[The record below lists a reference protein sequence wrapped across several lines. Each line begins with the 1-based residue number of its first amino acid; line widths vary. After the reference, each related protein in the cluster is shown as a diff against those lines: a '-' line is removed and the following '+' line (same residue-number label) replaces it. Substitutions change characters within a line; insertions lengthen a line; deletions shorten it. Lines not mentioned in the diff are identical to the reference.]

1 LTANILVV
9 DDEPV
14 ARRVAFRILSEQGFR
29 VFEADRRDEVLQVLR
44 EAQGGV
50 DLVMLDVVM
59 PVTDGVAL
67 ALEIRAEWPDQ
78 RILFMSAHP
87 AQILAQHGLRDLNVP
102 FLAKPYTRTEVL
114 AKVSEALGPMKR
126 ASAEARQP
134 SHRGKT
140 EGPGE

>member
-1 LTANILVV
+1 MLTANILVV

-44 EAQGGV
+44 EARGRV

-59 PVTDGVAL
+59 PATDGVAL
-67 ALEIRAEWPDQ
+67 AREILAEWPDQ

-114 AKVSEALGPMKR
+114 AKVTEALGPPKR
-126 ASAEARQP
+126 AGIGTRPRAE
-134 SHRGKT
+134 
-140 EGPGE
+140 

>member
-1 LTANILVV
+1 MTANILVV

-14 ARRVAFRILSEQGFR
+14 ARRVAFRILSEHGFR

-44 EAQGGV
+44 EARGRV

-59 PVTDGVAL
+59 PATDGVAL
-67 ALEIRAEWPDQ
+67 AREILAEWPGQ

-114 AKVSEALGPMKR
+114 AKVTEALGPPKR
-126 ASAEARQP
+126 AGSETRPRAD
-134 SHRGKT
+134 
-140 EGPGE
+140 

>member
-44 EAQGGV
+44 EARGRV

-59 PVTDGVAL
+59 PATDGVAL
-67 ALEIRAEWPDQ
+67 AREILDEWPDQ

-114 AKVSEALGPMKR
+114 AKVTQALDPQKR
-126 ASAEARQP
+126 ASTERRPRAE
-134 SHRGKT
+134 
-140 EGPGE
+140 

>member
-44 EAQGGV
+44 EARGRV

-59 PVTDGVAL
+59 PGTDGVAL
-67 ALEIRAEWPDQ
+67 AREILAEWPGQ

-87 AQILAQHGLRDLNVP
+87 AQILARHGLRDLNVP

-114 AKVSEALGPMKR
+114 AKVTEAL
-126 ASAEARQP
+126 ASPKQA
-134 SHRGKT
+134 ST
-140 EGPGE
+140 ETRRRED

>member
-44 EAQGGV
+44 EARGRV

-59 PVTDGVAL
+59 PATDGVAL
-67 ALEIRAEWPDQ
+67 AREILDEWPDQ

-114 AKVSEALGPMKR
+114 AKVTEALDPPKR
-126 ASAEARQP
+126 ASTGRRPRAE
-134 SHRGKT
+134 
-140 EGPGE
+140 

>member
-14 ARRVAFRILSEQGFR
+14 ARRVAFRILSEHGFR

-44 EAQGGV
+44 EARGRV

-67 ALEIRAEWPDQ
+67 AREILDEWPGQ

-87 AQILAQHGLRDLNVP
+87 AQILSQHGLRELNVP

-114 AKVSEALGPMKR
+114 AKVTEALAPPNRASSEARRR
-126 ASAEARQP
+126 AD
-134 SHRGKT
+134 
-140 EGPGE
+140 

>member
-1 LTANILVV
+1 LTASILVV

-14 ARRVAFRILSEQGFR
+14 ARRVAFRILSEYGFR

-44 EAQGGV
+44 EARGRV

-59 PVTDGVAL
+59 PSTDGVAL
-67 ALEIRAEWPDQ
+67 AQEILAEWPGQ
-78 RILFMSAHP
+78 KLLFMSAHP

-114 AKVSEALGPMKR
+114 AKVIEALSPPRR
-126 ASAEARQP
+126 ADSETQRRAD
-134 SHRGKT
+134 
-140 EGPGE
+140 

>member
-44 EAQGGV
+44 EARGRV

-59 PVTDGVAL
+59 PATDGVAL
-67 ALEIRAEWPDQ
+67 AQEVLAEWPGQ

-102 FLAKPYTRTEVL
+102 FLAKPYTRSEVL
-114 AKVSEALGPMKR
+114 AKVTEALGPQKR
-126 ASAEARQP
+126 ARSETR
-134 SHRGKT
+134 K
-140 EGPGE
+140 ED